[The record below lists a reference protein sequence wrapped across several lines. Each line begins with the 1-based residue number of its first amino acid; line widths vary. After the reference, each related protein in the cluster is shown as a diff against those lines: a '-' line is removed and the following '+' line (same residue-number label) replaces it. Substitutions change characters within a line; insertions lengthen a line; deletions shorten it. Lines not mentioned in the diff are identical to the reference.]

1 MATVVIV
8 EDDHLASMALKLLL
22 EGEGY
27 ETRTFSNVDEA
38 YERCL
43 NNVPDILIADWCVP
57 GEMTCSDLAV
67 KLREIRP
74 AMKVVFVSGYDSED
88 LRSMILTLKDFECLP
103 KPIQF
108 DKFLSDIGG
117 GPQNPVI

>member
-88 LRSMILTLKDFECLP
+88 LRSMIWTLKDFECLP

-108 DKFLSDIGG
+108 DKFLNDIGG
-117 GPQNPVI
+117 SPQNPVI